1 MKMLLSGIIKIRWSL
16 KENPRFFTKTVTI
29 FPTLRVVYLIKVEMN
44 KFSEKLIFD
53 WTVVANQGCT
63 YLLSLEA
70 QMLSHESN
78 VPFIVYGY
86 SFIPKIRPTSP
97 CLFQS

>member
-44 KFSEKLIFD
+44 KFSEKLKFD
-53 WTVVANQGCT
+53 
-63 YLLSLEA
+63 
-70 QMLSHESN
+70 
-78 VPFIVYGY
+78 
-86 SFIPKIRPTSP
+86 
-97 CLFQS
+97 